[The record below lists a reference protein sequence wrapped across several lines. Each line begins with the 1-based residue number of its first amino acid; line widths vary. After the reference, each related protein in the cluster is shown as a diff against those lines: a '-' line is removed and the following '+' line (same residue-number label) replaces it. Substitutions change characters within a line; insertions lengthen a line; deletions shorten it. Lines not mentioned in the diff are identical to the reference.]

1 MRNIVQKDK
10 LDRQLKSF
18 SSPGRKG
25 IDLVKKALKEIL
37 SCQKNRTRKNIN
49 SLKTTERPRKT
60 VFVSVQL
67 IISTFTQ
74 KMKN

>member
-1 MRNIVQKDK
+1 MRNSVQKDK

-25 IDLVKKALKEIL
+25 IDLVKKAVKEIL
-37 SCQKNRTRKNIN
+37 SSQKNRTRKNIH
-49 SLKTTERPRKT
+49 SLKTTKKRLKT

-67 IISTFTQ
+67 IIPIFTQ